1 MFIKILE
8 AKVLH
13 LHLKQMILLTQ
24 ILVSIFFSLMVMKE
38 FIFLVS
44 LLALQTYFQN
54 MVMVG

>member
-13 LHLKQMILLTQ
+13 LHLKQMTLLTQ
-24 ILVSIFFSLMVMKE
+24 ILVSIFISLMVMKE

>member
-24 ILVSIFFSLMVMKE
+24 ILVSIFISLMVMKE

>member
-24 ILVSIFFSLMVMKE
+24 ILVSIFISLMVMKG